1 MKLKYAL
8 PIAAVALT
16 GLGAQVA
23 HAHGTDPTASAK
35 FKSKLV
41 RVDRSTA
48 VLKVKYQC
56 AKGSV
61 LWISAKQL
69 ANGKAKKSL
78 TKEGSSQVAKTWLQS
93 HRNPITCDGASHT
106 QVFTLDKVEPGSK
119 GRLKAK
125 GKHNAGKAYIQF
137 ASRFRARPRRTPS
150 SRCRSPAS
158 SAFAS
163 RRLVAGGPRHALPEH
178 SSQARR

>member
-1 MKLKYAL
+1 MKLKHAV

-16 GLGAQVA
+16 AIGASAAQA
-23 HAHGTDPTASAK
+23 QQGTDPTASAT

-48 VLKVKYQC
+48 VLKVTYKC
-56 AKGSV
+56 SKGSV

-106 QVFTLDKVEPGSK
+106 QVFVLDKVEPGSK

-137 ASRFRARPRRTPS
+137 CVTLTPTDPNGEGELTLS
-150 SRCRSPAS
+150 KSGFVKVR
-158 SAFAS
+158 
-163 RRLVAGGPRHALPEH
+163 
-178 SSQARR
+178 

>member
-8 PIAAVALT
+8 PLAALALT
-16 GLGAQVA
+16 GIGAQVA
-23 HAHGTDPTASAK
+23 QAQEGTDPTASAK

-56 AKGSV
+56 S
-61 LWISAKQL
+61 
-69 ANGKAKKSL
+69 NGKAKKSL
-78 TKEGSSQVAKTWLQS
+78 TKEGSSQVARTWVQS

-137 ASRFRARPRRTPS
+137 CVT
-150 SRCRSPAS
+150 
-158 SAFAS
+158 
-163 RRLVAGGPRHALPEH
+163 LPGATEQDTELTL
-178 SSQARR
+178 SESGFVSVR

>member
-1 MKLKYAL
+1 MKLKHAL
-8 PIAAVALT
+8 PLVAVALT
-16 GLGAQVA
+16 GVGASVA
-23 HAHGTDPTASAK
+23 HAQGGSDPTASAT

-48 VLKVKYQC
+48 VLKVTYTC
-56 AKGSV
+56 SKGTT

-69 ANGKAKKSL
+69 ANGKRSNAL

-106 QVFTLDKVEPGSK
+106 AVFTLDKVEPGSK

-125 GKHNAGKAYIQF
+125 GRHNRGWAYIQF
-137 ASRFRARPRRTPS
+137 CVTLP
-150 SRCRSPAS
+150 
-158 SAFAS
+158 
-163 RRLVAGGPRHALPEH
+163 VAGSPEGELTL
-178 SSQARR
+178 SKSGFVRVR

>member
-1 MKLKYAL
+1 MKFRHVM
-8 PIAAVALT
+8 PIAAVAFAAAAVPV
-16 GLGAQVA
+16 AQGQE
-23 HAHGTDPTASAK
+23 GTDPTASAT

-56 AKGSV
+56 SKGSV

-78 TKEGSSQVAKTWLQS
+78 TKEGSSQVAKTWVQS

-137 ASRFRARPRRTPS
+137 CVT
-150 SRCRSPAS
+150 
-158 SAFAS
+158 
-163 RRLVAGGPRHALPEH
+163 LPGATEQDTELTL
-178 SSQARR
+178 SESGFVSVR

>member
-8 PIAAVALT
+8 PIAALALT

-23 HAHGTDPTASAK
+23 QAQGGTDPTASAK

-41 RVDRSTA
+41 RVDKSTA

-56 AKGSV
+56 SRGDT

-69 ANGKAKKSL
+69 KNGKASKVL
-78 TKEGSSQVAKTWLQS
+78 TQEGSSQAAQTWLQS
-93 HRNPITCDGASHT
+93 HRNPIVCDGQSHT
-106 QVFTLDKVEPGSK
+106 TVFTLDKVEPGSK

-125 GKHNAGKAYIQF
+125 GKHNRGKAYIQF
-137 ASRFRARPRRTPS
+137 CVTLPPATPTGEGELTLS
-150 SRCRSPAS
+150 KSGWVSVR
-158 SAFAS
+158 
-163 RRLVAGGPRHALPEH
+163 
-178 SSQARR
+178 